1 MCALALLALLVAR
14 TAAAGTPAPGFV
26 ETTAVQGLTVPTA
39 IAFLPDG
46 RFLVTQQS
54 GELILVSGGVASTLA
69 SVPVCFSTFDPS
81 FQTETG
87 LLGIAVQD
95 RSIYLYRTRTTATEP
110 CTQDQLLAG
119 QATNEIVRVTLAADD
134 TVDLASLQ
142 IVLTGIGAATG
153 YHNGG
158 GLRIGP
164 DEKLY
169 ASTGENDVQDP
180 AGPPGSSM
188 NPYAQDLGDLRGK
201 ILRLGLDGTPAA
213 GNPFLGQAGARGE
226 IFALGFRNPFRFGF
240 DAVTGALWAGDVGE
254 DTIEEIDRVTAGG
267 NYGWPRCEGT
277 LPPGCAQPGDI
288 PPVFSYPHTG
298 PGALGE
304 TVIGG
309 AFPQTGALAAYA
321 DRYFFADFEREPGG
335 AVYSVALDEPRT
347 GFAAAPE
354 SVVTE
359 AGGPVDVVVGPDGAL
374 YYVAYLDGAVRRLAA
389 EGAPPPGACTTIA
402 ACATALDAALPHPA
416 AAADGKSRRV
426 ARQLAKLGKTAAR
439 KLDKAARTT
448 GRKQAK
454 AYRQARAALTKLL
467 ATARSADG
475 RGRLGIPLPALE
487 TAVNA
492 LLALLPAG

>member
-1 MCALALLALLVAR
+1 MRALALLALLFVR
-14 TAAAGTPAPGFV
+14 TAAAGTPATGFV
-26 ETTAVQGLTVPTA
+26 ETSAVQGRTVPTA

-54 GELILVSGGVASTLA
+54 GELILVTDGVASTLVT
-69 SVPVCFSTFDPS
+69 VPVCFYPS
-81 FQTETG
+81 SNTETG

-95 RSIYLYRTRTTATEP
+95 RSIYVYRTRTTATEP
-110 CTQDQLLAG
+110 CTQDQILAG
-119 QATNEIVRVTLAADD
+119 QATNEIVRLTLAADD

-169 ASTGENDVQDP
+169 ASTGENDVQDS
-180 AGPPGSSM
+180 AGPPGSST

-201 ILRLGLDGTPAA
+201 ILRLELDGSPAA
-213 GNPFLGQAGARGE
+213 GNPFLAQAGARGE

-240 DAVTGALWAGDVGE
+240 DPVTRALWAGDVGE
-254 DTIEEIDRVTAGG
+254 DTIEEIDLVTAGG

-298 PGALGE
+298 SGALGE
-304 TVIGG
+304 TVIAG

-335 AVYSVALDEPRT
+335 AIYSVALDGSRT

-354 SVVTE
+354 TVVTD

-374 YYVAYLDGAVRRLAA
+374 YYVAYLDGAVRRLAP
-389 EGAPPPGACTTIA
+389 EGAPPGACTTIA
-402 ACATALDAALPHPA
+402 ACGTALDAALPDPA
-416 AAADGKSRRV
+416 AAAGKSRKV
-426 ARQLAKLGKTAAR
+426 ARRLAKLGKKAMG
-439 KLDKAARTT
+439 KLAKAGQTT
-448 GRKQAK
+448 GKKQAK
-454 AYRQARAALTKLL
+454 VYRQARAALTKLL
-467 ATARSADG
+467 ATARAADG
-475 RGRLGIPLPALE
+475 RGRLGVSLPALE
-487 TAVNA
+487 TAVDT
-492 LLALLPAG
+492 LLALVPTA

>member
-1 MCALALLALLVAR
+1 MRALAVLVLLIAR

-26 ETTAVQGLTVPTA
+26 ETTAVQGLTVPTG

-54 GELILVSGGVASTLA
+54 GELLLVTDGVASTLA
-69 SVPVCFSTFDPS
+69 TVPACFSSFDPS
-81 FQTETG
+81 FNTETG

-95 RSIYLYRTRTTATEP
+95 RSIYLYRTRTTATDP

-142 IVLTGIGAATG
+142 IVLTGIGAVTG
-153 YHNGG
+153 HHNGG

-164 DEKLY
+164 DQKLY
-169 ASTGENDVQDP
+169 ASTGENDVLDS
-180 AGPPGSSM
+180 GPPGSSM

-201 ILRLGLDGTPAA
+201 ILRLELDGSPAA

-240 DAVTGALWAGDVGE
+240 DPVTRALWVGDVGE
-254 DTIEEIDRVTAGG
+254 DAIEEIDLVTAGG

-277 LPPGCAQPGDI
+277 LPAGCAQPGDV
-288 PPVFSYPHTG
+288 PPVLSYPHTG

-321 DRYFFADFEREPGG
+321 DHYFFADFEREPGG
-335 AVYSVALDEPRT
+335 AVYSVALDGART
-347 GFAAAPE
+347 GFAAAPDT
-354 SVVTE
+354 VVTE

-374 YYVAYLDGAVRRLAA
+374 YYVAYLDGAVRRLVP
-389 EGAPPPGACTTIA
+389 EGEPPSGTCTTIA
-402 ACATALDAALPHPA
+402 ACRTAVDAALPDPA
-416 AAADGKSRRV
+416 TVNGKSRKV
-426 ARQLAKLGKTAAR
+426 ARRLAKLGKKVAGR
-439 KLDKAARTT
+439 LDRAARTT

-454 AYRQARAALTKLL
+454 AYREARAALTKLV
-467 ATARSADG
+467 ASARAADG
-475 RGRLGIPLPALE
+475 RGRLAVPLPALE
-487 TAVNA
+487 IAVNA
-492 LLALLPAG
+492 LLSLLPTA